1 MLAENHYRLGI
12 LFNLLLQF
20 TKEKELLL
28 SINIL
33 LENPVEAKYYFTQ
46 LTQTKQDTLKVWPIY
61 NLYQKLTND

>member
-1 MLAENHYRLGI
+1 MEL
-12 LFNLLLQF
+12 
-20 TKEKELLL
+20 KEKELLL